1 MRKRDLEEIQA
12 YIQQYRPITT
22 PFDLV
27 MMGYT
32 PGDDPDKARRIIA
45 PYRAVGLTWWL
56 ESLFR
61 ERDSIQAMRKR
72 IHQGPPRE

>member
-1 MRKRDLEEIQA
+1 MKKADLAAIRA
-12 YIQQYRPITT
+12 YIQQHRTSDA

-32 PGDDPDKARRIIA
+32 LGDDPEKAHKTIA
-45 PYRAVGLTWWL
+45 PFAASGLTWWL

-61 ERDSIQAMRKR
+61 QKDSLAAMRAR
-72 IHQGPPRE
+72 IRQGPPPA